1 MRGGK
6 VLSQLVLAGL
16 MVLAAF
22 KISAPASA
30 KREKTP
36 EQGAAM
42 KPAPEM
48 ERLQKLYV
56 GSWDYTETYAKTASA
71 PQGGSDSG
79 VYTSEP
85 GPGGNSIVNRFHSH
99 GAMGDFDG
107 LLVMTW
113 DPKESAYKSYVFGND
128 FPGCIVQT
136 GHFEGD
142 ALEYR
147 SEFNAGG
154 MKLKLRNLTH
164 FLAPGK
170 IVSEEYMA
178 AGDAPETLFVSVEAK
193 KRAR

>member
-1 MRGGK
+1 MRCGRFLG
-6 VLSQLVLAGL
+6 QFALAIL
-16 MVLAAF
+16 MALAAC

-30 KREKTP
+30 KSEKTTGQ
-36 EQGAAM
+36 EAAR

-48 ERLQKLYV
+48 ERLQKLYA
-56 GSWDYTETYAKTASA
+56 GTWDYTETYAKTPSA
-71 PQGGSDSG
+71 PP
-79 VYTSEP
+79 Y
-85 GPGGNSIVNRFHSH
+85 
-99 GAMGDFDG
+99 GAVGDFDG

-113 DPKESAYKSYVFGND
+113 EPKESAYKSYVFGND

-142 ALEYR
+142 WLEFR

-154 MKLKLRNLTH
+154 VTLKLRNVTR

-178 AGDAPETLFVSVEAK
+178 AADAPGKLFVSVDAK
-193 KRAR
+193 KRAQ

>member
-1 MRGGK
+1 MRCGRFLG
-6 VLSQLVLAGL
+6 QFALAIL
-16 MVLAAF
+16 MALAAC

-30 KREKTP
+30 KSEKTTGQ
-36 EQGAAM
+36 EAAR

-48 ERLQKLYV
+48 ERLQKLYA
-56 GSWDYTETYAKTASA
+56 GTWDYTETYAKTPSA
-71 PQGGSDSG
+71 PQGGSDGG

-99 GAMGDFDG
+99 RAVGDFDG
-107 LLVMTW
+107 LLVIAW
-113 DPKESAYKSYVFGND
+113 EPKESAYKSYVFGND

-142 ALEYR
+142 WLEFR

-154 MKLKLRNLTH
+154 VTLKLRNVTR

-170 IVSEEYMA
+170 IVSEEDMA
-178 AGDAPETLFVSVEAK
+178 AADAPGKLFVSVDAK
-193 KRAR
+193 KRAQ